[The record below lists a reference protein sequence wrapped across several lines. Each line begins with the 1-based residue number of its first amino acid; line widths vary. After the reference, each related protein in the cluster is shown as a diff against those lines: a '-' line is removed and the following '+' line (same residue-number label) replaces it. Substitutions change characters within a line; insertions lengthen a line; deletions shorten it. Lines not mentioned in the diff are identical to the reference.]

1 MNTPVGLGF
10 LARLRNRIGREG
22 LVMKTSSNKVGKL
35 LAIGRRSTLAKAV
48 VCTTCMTLII
58 VAVVAS
64 VGKATSGQEE
74 KRARMH
80 KRNPFFDPAA
90 AAAKAAAAAAAVAPS
105 AGVPVESFPLT
116 DQVVSLKEVP
126 VAEPMAVVIPVTTT
140 SPAASIPQGHLT
152 FQSLTDCTQVTGGL
166 EPPCIVKD
174 EAALIRLGKALFWD
188 MQVGSDGI
196 QACATCHFNAG
207 ADIRTTNQINSGQ
220 ASEDFHSTPNPAPT
234 GCPANPTNSLTG
246 DSFYGNSTVPFTAN
260 DPLTPNPPGPHD
272 PPLVGTCT
280 GFDPLSPF
288 ACNVPGHP
296 TFAPNST
303 VVGGDFPLNDWNHP
317 TRLVPRG
324 IGKSVTVT
332 LQQEM
337 FDAIQDTNDVVA
349 SQGVRLTKFT
359 GVNPGSSV
367 DSGTPLCDIANT
379 STPGIPSLSGVQRR
393 TEPRNAP
400 TMINAILNFDNLW
413 DGKASFIFNG
423 WDAFGFR
430 NRTNTLKKNINGTL
444 TNVFL
449 RVTNSSLASVGA
461 AVPTSNITMSFQGR
475 TMPDLGKKMVTLR
488 PLAKQRVHHQDSVL
502 GSLAREEGNGLNVTT
517 YADMLEA
524 AFQDQW
530 WNHFTRDIAFNGSL
544 YTQMEFNFSMFFGL
558 AVQAYQATLISDDTP
573 YDRFQGAFH
582 PARHSNGDPCTVA
595 NPCSPIPPDPN
606 ALTAQQRA
614 GFALFNDVVPNIG
627 THCADCHVPPITT
640 SHTIL
645 DNQPDS
651 QGVPSLALGEAIEH
665 MFMGDDLAEANY
677 DHGFY
682 NIGIR
687 RTTDDKGR
695 KAAGGSLNP
704 FSGVTATV
712 SSISRAANVVTVN
725 VTLPTPPP
733 AFALAVG
740 QSVTISGVTDTSF
753 NGTVVVTAVNSPTQ
767 FTYAQT
773 AAAASSSGGFATGPN
788 AAFPF
793 SLVELV
799 ALRDSAACKN
809 FPGAHVGCL
818 PPDVARFVPNTPIF
832 PRRVT
837 HGAFKVPNLRNL
849 KFTGPYF
856 HVGDSATLR
865 QVVEFYTRGGNF
877 PNTNLHDKTVDVDG
891 IPGLDITKDPGGEE
905 RIQALVDFLAEG
917 LKDERVA
924 FERAPFDHPEIC
936 VPNGSPKGKEENEFE
951 GCGGKLDTTNDVFLR
966 IPAVGRNGRRTE
978 LPTFLNLDPQQSDTS
993 VAASGTGTGGGATGG
1008 AAQIG
1013 GNTGATS
1020 QTSTSQSGYPGGKAP
1035 TGGAVTA
1042 QAGVTTGAPLKKD
1055 SNGNIPAGF
1064 AEAGYIEA
1072 ATLKSAAA
1080 NSGGTLTMNGTVMIV
1095 PDNSVIQFPANTL
1108 TWAQLFNTAGNFG
1121 FTPVYDPALT
1131 PPKQLTIAANATG
1144 LALMDNPSRIQT
1156 QSPFIPFNAV
1166 VIGNID
1172 VQNSRGFGV
1181 GAYIVGLI
1189 LPIGQDLGNAGQ
1201 GFITCIDY
1209 TKGRFEVGGTVSTL
1223 AGGACGATPTG
1234 QVVEIN
1240 DPLGRYGYAHSPDQ
1254 RWSVDPQN
1262 PTIAAGNGY
1271 PMGIPKVGPASDP
1284 DRPAFNRM
1292 LNPTNTADPNYDPFL
1307 QPGAPLLA
1315 FSMPP
1320 SSAAG
1325 TTQPDP
1331 WKQAPLLVGDYV
1343 IYSGILCKNDPT
1355 VAFNPL
1361 APLNQQ
1367 TYISANTVSA
1377 PQLMIYTAPGAA
1389 PGDVSVGP
1397 AYLQL
1402 ARGVVG
1408 TGPRPA
1414 ADPVTGL
1421 PLDPAAIVPANASLG
1436 IVGGTIPIIDPKLNT
1451 RIVGF
1456 VTDPTQL
1463 VDIFAVDIDPASGSP
1478 LPPRLLGSALPDP
1491 GVPGFNPGAPP
1502 KGPVGRFVFEVDKV
1516 DFQPTTRVYMA
1527 VSEHGALPLPQ
1538 QQLLICTAGTCS
1550 LALGAG
1556 LMSGQ
1561 YQAPMFNF
1569 VYPDLV
1575 PGFPVIPN
1583 NFNSQDFL
1591 RLGEGGNTAAGP
1603 LNPFPPCLSFVGD
1616 PVCP

>member
-1 MNTPVGLGF
+1 MATWANR
-10 LARLRNRIGREG
+10 ARKLFEIGR
-22 LVMKTSSNKVGKL
+22 K
-35 LAIGRRSTLAKAV
+35 STWVPAV
-48 VCTTCMTLII
+48 VCTTCMILII
-58 VAVVAS
+58 VAVV
-64 VGKATSGQEE
+64 VRGGKAASGTEE
-74 KRARMH
+74 KRARLH

-90 AAAKAAAAAAAVAPS
+90 AAAKSAAAAAATAASS

-126 VAEPMAVVIPVTTT
+126 VAEPMALVIPVKTT
-140 SPAASIPQGHLT
+140 PAAASIPSGHLT
-152 FQSLTDCTQVTGGL
+152 FQSLTDCNTVAGGL

-174 EAALIRLGKALFWD
+174 QEALIRLGKALFWD

-196 QACATCHFNAG
+196 QACGTCHFNAG
-207 ADIRTTNQINSGQ
+207 ADIRTTNQVNSGQ
-220 ASEDFHSTPNPAPT
+220 ASEDFNHPL
-234 GCPANPTNSLTG
+234 GG
-246 DSFYGNSTVPFTAN
+246 DSLYGNSTVPFTAM
-260 DPLTPNPPGPHD
+260 DKLTPTPPGPAD
-272 PPLVGTCT
+272 PPAVGTCT

-288 ACNVPGHP
+288 PCNVPGRP
-296 TFAPNST
+296 NFAPNST
-303 VVGGDFPLNDWNHP
+303 VSGGDFPLNDWNHP

-324 IGKSVTVT
+324 VGKSVTVT

-349 SQGVRLTKFT
+349 SQGIRLTQFT
-359 GVNPGSSV
+359 GVNPGSDV
-367 DSGTPLCDIANT
+367 DSGTPSTDIANT
-379 STPGIPSLSGVQRR
+379 LTPGTRSFGCGPGVTDRACRR

-400 TMINAILNFDNLW
+400 TMINAIFNFDNLW

-430 NRTNTLKKNINGTL
+430 NRTNTLRKNINGTL

-449 RVTNSSLASVGA
+449 RVTNSSIASIGA

-475 TMPDLGKKMVTLR
+475 TMPDVGKKMVTLR

-502 GSLAREEGNGLNVTT
+502 GNLAREEGTGLNVASYT
-517 YADMLEA
+517 DMIEA

-530 WNHFTRDIAFNGSL
+530 WNHSTRDISFNGNL
-544 YTQMEFNFSMFFGL
+544 YTQIEFNFSMFFGL

-573 YDRFQGAFH
+573 FDRFEGAFH
-582 PARHSNGDPCTVA
+582 PARHSNGDPCTLA
-595 NPCSPIPPDPN
+595 NPCAPIPPDPN
-606 ALTAQQRA
+606 ALTPQQRA
-614 GFALFNDVVPNIG
+614 GYTLFNDVVPNIG

-640 SHTIL
+640 AHTIL

-651 QGVPSLALGEAIEH
+651 QGVPSPALGEAIEH

-704 FSGVTATV
+704 FSGVTVGV
-712 SSISRAANVVTVN
+712 SSISRATNVVTVN
-725 VTLPTPPP
+725 TAANITL
-733 AFALAVG
+733 AAG
-740 QSVTISGVTDTSF
+740 QSVTISGVTDKSF

-773 AAAASSSGGFATGPN
+773 ATDATSTAGFATGPN

-809 FPGAHVGCL
+809 LPGAHVGCL

-837 HGAFKVPNLRNL
+837 HGAFKVPNLRNI

-856 HVGDSATLR
+856 HAGDSATLR

-891 IPGLDITKDPGGEE
+891 IPGLDITQDPAGEE
-905 RIQALVDFLAEG
+905 RIRALVEFLAEG
-917 LKDERVA
+917 LTDPRVA

-936 VPNGSPKGKEENEFE
+936 VPNGSPKGGEAQEFE
-951 GCGGKLDTTNDVFLR
+951 GCGGKLDTSKDVFIHVR
-966 IPAVGRNGRRTE
+966 AVGKDGRTTE
-978 LPTFLNLDPQQSDTS
+978 LPTFLHLDPQQSDTS
-993 VAASGTGTGGGATGG
+993 VAASGTGGGGGGATGG
-1008 AAQIG
+1008 GAQIG
-1013 GNTGATS
+1013 GNTG
-1020 QTSTSQSGYPGGKAP
+1020 STSQSGYPGGKAP
-1035 TGGAVTA
+1035 TGGVGTA
-1042 QAGVTTGAPLKKD
+1042 QAGLATGAPVKKD
-1055 SNGNIPAGF
+1055 LNGNIPAQF

-1072 ATLKSAAA
+1072 ATLNSAAA
-1080 NSGGTLTMNGTVMIV
+1080 NSGGTLTINGTQMIV

-1108 TWAQLFNTAGNFG
+1108 TWANLFNTLGNFS

-1131 PPKQLTIAANATG
+1131 PPKQLTILSPTGLPVTG
-1144 LALMDNPSRIQT
+1144 LAILDNPNRVQT
-1156 QSPFIPFNAV
+1156 QSPFVPFNAI

-1209 TKGRFEVGGTVSTL
+1209 TKGRFEVGGTVSTA

-1240 DPLGRYGYAHSPDQ
+1240 DPMGRYGYAHSPDQ

-1271 PMGIPKVGPASDP
+1271 PMGIPKGGPASDP
-1284 DRPAFNRM
+1284 DRPAFNRL
-1292 LNPTNTADPNYDPFL
+1292 LNPTDPTNVNYDPFL

-1315 FSMPP
+1315 FQMPP

-1331 WKQAPLLVGDYV
+1331 WKQAPFLVGDYV
-1343 IYSGILCKNDPT
+1343 LYSGILCKNDPT

-1361 APLNQQ
+1361 LPLNQQ
-1367 TYISANTVSA
+1367 TYISANTVSV

-1397 AYLQL
+1397 AYVQM

-1408 TGPRPA
+1408 TGPKPA
-1414 ADPVTGL
+1414 ADP
-1421 PLDPAAIVPANASLG
+1421 PALIVGGPAFTALG
-1436 IVGGTIPIIDPKLNT
+1436 IVGGTIPILDPKLNT

-1463 VDIFAVDIDPASGSP
+1463 VDIFAVDINPASGSP
-1478 LPPRLLGSALPDP
+1478 TPRFLGSALPDP

-1502 KGPVGRFVFEVDKV
+1502 KGPVGRFVFDVAKT
-1516 DFQPTTRVYMA
+1516 DFQPTTRVYMV
-1527 VSEHGALPLPQ
+1527 VSEHGSLPLPP
-1538 QQLLICTAGTCS
+1538 QQLLVCNAGTCS
-1550 LALGAG
+1550 LQTLAGSG

-1575 PGFPVIPN
+1575 PGFPVTPN

-1603 LNPFPPCLSFVGD
+1603 LTPFPPCLSFVGD
-1616 PVCP
+1616 PLCP